1 MSSTAIVS
9 HQHADAR
16 AAVTATLN
24 SAGSSLDTELR
35 SRAANLHSNAAAIL
49 EQEAEIAK
57 QTKELGK
64 QNAQWQKLADTSTK
78 KLNEVGDLQNWAETI
93 EREFLVLEET
103 LRLAEGRE
111 DIGSASGAYGLL

>member
-24 SAGSSLDTELR
+24 SAGSSLDTQLR

-49 EQEAEIAK
+49 KQEAEIAK

-64 QNAQWQKLADTSTK
+64 QSAQWQKLADTSTK
-78 KLNEVGDLQNWAETI
+78 KLNENWAETI

-111 DIGSASGAYGLL
+111 DIGSASGAHGLL